1 MRSDY
6 LNNNSS
12 KSAGVKKKIINVN
25 SALTVTN
32 EMSGSVFM
40 LSATGG
46 TVAITLP
53 VGSGTGTNVAEDGVF
68 YKFIVE
74 EETPS
79 NAITIAAGA
88 ALISFVM
95 KDAGGDASN
104 STAGTQISNI
114 VIGTTAE
121 KADYVELM
129 FVNGEWV
136 GSALS
141 SINNAITTS

>member
-1 MRSDY
+1 MRSDI
-6 LNNNSS
+6 LNQNSQ
-12 KSAGVKKKIINVN
+12 ATGGVKKKVVHVDADIT
-25 SALTVTN
+25 LTN
-32 EMSGSVFM
+32 DDSGKVFL

-46 TVAITLP
+46 TVAVTLP
-53 VGSGTGTNVAEDGVF
+53 TSLEDGVY

-79 NAITIAAGA
+79 NAITIAAGSA
-88 ALISFVM
+88 IVSFVM

-104 STAGTQISNI
+104 STAGTQISNVI
-114 VIGTTAE
+114 IGTSAE
-121 KADYVELM
+121 KADYVELLAAG
-129 FVNGEWV
+129 NEWV

>member
-6 LNNNSS
+6 LNENSGHS
-12 KSAGVKKKIINVN
+12 FGLKKKVVPVDNDIT
-25 SALTVTN
+25 LTN
-32 EMSGSVFM
+32 EDSGKVFM

-46 TVAITLP
+46 TVAVTLP
-53 VGSGTGTNVAEDGVF
+53 TSLEDGVH

-79 NAITIAAGA
+79 NAITIAAGSA
-88 ALISFVM
+88 IVSFVM
-95 KDAGGDASN
+95 KDAGGNASN
-104 STAGTQISNI
+104 STAGTQVSN
-114 VIGTTAE
+114 VIIGATAQ

-129 FVNGEWV
+129 ATGGEWV

-141 SINNAITTS
+141 SIDDAITTS

>member
-6 LNNNSS
+6 LNENSGHS
-12 KSAGVKKKIINVN
+12 FGLKKKVVPVDNDIT
-25 SALTVTN
+25 LTN
-32 EMSGSVFM
+32 EDSGKVFM

-46 TVAITLP
+46 TVAVTLP
-53 VGSGTGTNVAEDGVF
+53 TSLEDGVH

-79 NAITIAAGA
+79 NAITIAAGSA
-88 ALISFVM
+88 IVSFVM

-104 STAGTQISNI
+104 STAGTQVSNI
-114 VIGTTAE
+114 VIGTSAE
-121 KADYVELM
+121 KADYIELM
-129 FVNGEWV
+129 ATGGEWV